1 MAAAWRIVF
10 VDNSIIRNANM
21 FHQDIW
27 PHHQQ
32 SQAIQNIYAS
42 PIYVLV
48 PDSAKAKQAVLP
60 VELRASS
67 NVITSTGAV
76 VVNRRR
82 IGKIADNYQEPIGR
96 GEDFKGTWHGCQ
108 AAVKEIR
115 SPWRC
120 STVVEAR
127 SFAKMIKREVE
138 ALSAV
143 RYYWTARRES
153 NDADRSPSHRETLH
167 LLHSTQQKPG
177 GSVMVHR
184 DVKSANVLLQ
194 RDDEGRVVRAGLA
207 NFGLPRFHLYLNGS
221 GLAASSM
228 TAVSSTY
235 RRAGLFACPS
245 RLKVAWNITPIPSNV
260 NLQKEREVCIF
271 FTLEGHGD
279 TITLN
284 LPCGVEGK
292 KAKEISRVI
301 ISDTTIATAVHYWS
315 SIDPSLCNQFA
326 IMVNYGV
333 MLLLGRP
340 RVYRCLLDTV
350 APSYFTKAPEYYTK
364 APNYCTIKA
373 PEYYTTTY
381 AAAAYFT
388 HAPNYYFVPSYYTE
402 APVYYTTKAIEYYT
416 QVPKYYTAIYAA
428 PAYTTK

>member
-184 DVKSANVLLQ
+184 DNSFSHCYLEFQ
-194 RDDEGRVVRAGLA
+194 RHEECEVTCHRD
-207 NFGLPRFHLYLNGS
+207 FHQHP
-221 GLAASSM
+221 
-228 TAVSSTY
+228 Y
-235 RRAGLFACPS
+235 RRDARSSSFTASKNNLLYFTGDMASFWTTSVIASVRCY
-245 RLKVAWNITPIPSNV
+245 TPAV
-260 NLQKEREVCIF
+260 NH
-271 FTLEGHGD
+271 HG
-279 TITLN
+279 
-284 LPCGVEGK
+284 
-292 KAKEISRVI
+292 
-301 ISDTTIATAVHYWS
+301 
-315 SIDPSLCNQFA
+315 
-326 IMVNYGV
+326 IM
-333 MLLLGRP
+333 
-340 RVYRCLLDTV
+340 
-350 APSYFTKAPEYYTK
+350 PSYFVKIFSD
-364 APNYCTIKA
+364 N
-373 PEYYTTTY
+373 
-381 AAAAYFT
+381 
-388 HAPNYYFVPSYYTE
+388 
-402 APVYYTTKAIEYYT
+402 
-416 QVPKYYTAIYAA
+416 
-428 PAYTTK
+428 